1 MSEKW
6 FNWYVKQIS
15 KEKQWATY
23 RDRSLCPCCFMPTLD
38 ERCGWEI
45 CPICFWEDDGQDTD
59 DADVVRGGPNHDY
72 SLQEAREN
80 FDKYNTMYRPSDKD
94 AFAREN
100 KTMVLRM
107 ELYHAFCTAVN
118 SGFEIDWKSAL
129 KIEDKY
135 YKRS

>member
-1 MSEKW
+1 
-6 FNWYVKQIS
+6 
-15 KEKQWATY
+15 
-23 RDRSLCPCCFMPTLD
+23 MPTLD
-38 ERCGWEI
+38 ERCGWDI

-72 SLQEAREN
+72 SLKEAREN
-80 FDKYNTMYRPSDKD
+80 FEKYNTMYRPSDKD

-118 SGFEIDWKSAL
+118 SGFEIDWKRAL
-129 KIEDKY
+129 KLERKY

>member
-1 MSEKW
+1 MSKEW
-6 FNWYVKQIS
+6 FDWYVEQLG

-23 RDRSLCPCCFMPTLD
+23 QDRFLCPCCFMPTLD
-38 ERCGWEI
+38 ERCGWDI

-72 SLQEAREN
+72 SLKEAREN
-80 FDKYNTMYRPSDKD
+80 FEKYNTMYRPSDKD

-118 SGFEIDWKSAL
+118 SGFEIDWKRAL
-129 KIEDKY
+129 KLERKY